1 MKIEIDDDKL
11 VSEIVDRVI
20 ERLKPLLNSSSNSK
34 NIELM
39 TVEDV
44 AIYLKA
50 KKSSIYDK
58 VHSKVIPF
66 LKYGNSLRFKKKHI
80 DIWLRNPY
88 HPDLDNYNLNHNGRG

>member
-58 VHSKVIPF
+58 VHSKSIPF
-66 LKYGNSLRFKKKHI
+66 LKYGNSLRFRKKHI
-80 DIWLRNPY
+80 DTWLRNPY
-88 HPDLDNYNLNHNGRG
+88 HSDLDNYNLNHNGRG